1 MSQPSAMKPDYR
13 NWVSPRLLY
22 VAGAGSV
29 VFAGL
34 SFLVPWFAILAVI
47 CGASCAY
54 FAYARYQFSSRGGD
68 LQPKVQALLLD
79 GFEWD
84 GEGKAIDIG
93 CGSGALS
100 ITMAIKYPDAQVTGV
115 DFWGGSW
122 EYSKDVCDCN
132 AEIEGVGDRVAF
144 QQGTASS
151 LPFDDG
157 SFDAAVSNLTF
168 HEVRDVKD
176 KRLLIKEAL
185 RVVKKGGAFAFQDLF
200 LWKQVYGDVDD
211 LLAAIRSWGVER
223 VEFIDT
229 SSSPFIP
236 RALKLPFMLGTIG
249 VLRGTK

>member
-1 MSQPSAMKPDYR
+1 MSQPSAKKPDYR
-13 NWVSPRLLY
+13 NWVSPKLLY
-22 VAGAGSV
+22 MAGAGSI

-34 SFLVPWFAILAVI
+34 SLLVPWFAILAIIFGV
-47 CGASCAY
+47 SFAY

-100 ITMAIKYPDAQVTGV
+100 ITMAVKYPDAQVTGV

-122 EYSKDVCDCN
+122 EYSKGVCDCN
-132 AEIEGVGDRVAF
+132 AEIEGVGDRVLF
-144 QQGTASS
+144 QRATASS

-157 SFDAAVSNLTF
+157 SFDAVVSNLTF

-185 RVVKKGGAFAFQDLF
+185 RVVRKGGAFALQDLF

>member
-1 MSQPSAMKPDYR
+1 M
-13 NWVSPRLLY
+13 WPRRL
-22 VAGAGSV
+22 
-29 VFAGL
+29 
-34 SFLVPWFAILAVI
+34 
-47 CGASCAY
+47 
-54 FAYARYQFSSRGGD
+54 
-68 LQPKVQALLLD
+68 KQALSSNQ
-79 GFEWD
+79 
-84 GEGKAIDIG
+84 AIER
-93 CGSGALS
+93 A
-100 ITMAIKYPDAQVTGV
+100 
-115 DFWGGSW
+115 
-122 EYSKDVCDCN
+122 
-132 AEIEGVGDRVAF
+132 
-144 QQGTASS
+144 TASS

-157 SFDAAVSNLTF
+157 SFDAVVSNLTF

-185 RVVKKGGAFAFQDLF
+185 RVVRKGGAFALQDLF